1 MARPV
6 RFDPGDLV
14 FYKRYQPPA
23 DRQERSHQELDVPR
37 RRVARWYGPARVLA
51 CETKV
56 TYDGHVRQPHHV
68 AWLIAAGRLKKVH
81 FNQMR
86 HASERERLVA
96 ESTTQLTL
104 PWTFQNLSRLIN
116 KGEYD
121 DELLTDLQLREQAQ
135 AARRLLD
142 EQERA
147 GRAEMK
153 RALESSTASASTG
166 HQQIPEKVRKTSRGT
181 SFLPAETAAD
191 DDPDA
196 PDIDMEEYTPSLDPR
211 DQVQDELHPA
221 RLVGDPS
228 YLPLGTAEQGPLFQ
242 HRPFLEA
249 RRRHELLERPHSAQR
264 QEYLQQQRGT
274 GSEGGALLA
283 ADAHEDLAMEDYVF
297 AVTLPAPASEAE
309 WRAIA
314 KDPSKFVAK
323 KVAKGVE
330 VGDERDSQ
338 WIGFLEAFHGR
349 LRWSPWECAPLHHC
363 GVNMEQ
369 SIHGH
374 WHLTQEAFCQEINQV
389 TEDGLTKDLTEH
401 ERHQCRAVLGAAQW
415 RCYQSGPQHS
425 SKLSHLQS
433 MLPKGDRNTLK
444 DINRFVKE
452 IYSQKELGVTV
463 YDLKATSDEDIVAV
477 GWSDAALANR
487 CDLSSTGGYVI
498 GFVNKKML
506 DGHQG
511 PVSIMS

>member
-1 MARPV
+1 M
-6 RFDPGDLV
+6 
-14 FYKRYQPPA
+14 
-23 DRQERSHQELDVPR
+23 
-37 RRVARWYGPARVLA
+37 
-51 CETKV
+51 

-104 PWTFQNLSRLIN
+104 PRTFQNLSRLIN

-249 RRRHELLERPHSAQR
+249 RRRHELLERPHSVQR

-274 GSEGGALLA
+274 DNEGGALLA
-283 ADAHEDLAMEDYVF
+283 QDAFEELAMEDYVF

-309 WRAIA
+309 WRAIV

-330 VGDERDSQ
+330 VAWQKLNVEQRKAVQEAKEIEINEWLSSKVCQAALGHVPPERLMKMRWVLVFKTTDNENVVKPRRDWWFWAS
-338 WIGFLEAFHGR
+338 LT
-349 LRWSPWECAPLHHC
+349 LRW
-363 GVNMEQ
+363 
-369 SIHGH
+369 
-374 WHLTQEAFCQEINQV
+374 
-389 TEDGLTKDLTEH
+389 
-401 ERHQCRAVLGAAQW
+401 
-415 RCYQSGPQHS
+415 
-425 SKLSHLQS
+425 
-433 MLPKGDRNTLK
+433 
-444 DINRFVKE
+444 
-452 IYSQKELGVTV
+452 
-463 YDLKATSDEDIVAV
+463 DLKVFALRPSLV
-477 GWSDAALANR
+477 GDDR
-487 CDLSSTGGYVI
+487 
-498 GFVNKKML
+498 
-506 DGHQG
+506 
-511 PVSIMS
+511 